1 MLDRQRGPAKSV
13 KRVSVS
19 FKGAEGELFKKH
31 YGTTARGE
39 KQFRLQ
45 PGMLCFTEGL
55 RSVVSIAMCQ
65 GQHKV
70 EFRCFLFL
78 SKNLP

>member
-31 YGTTARGE
+31 YSTTARGE
-39 KQFRLQ
+39 KQFSLQ

-55 RSVVSIAMCQ
+55 RSAVSIAMCQ

-70 EFRCFLFL
+70 ESRYIFFSL
-78 SKNLP
+78 